1 MTKKYVPICP
11 QLPTRSPLST
21 KHWTRRKVPF
31 FMSCPQVCDP
41 LLPPLINECPYLA
54 SSDVTKNR
62 TNISVHITDRS
73 RTFKLHKKRK
83 YCYFPSSNLIHITT
97 LNHVYKV
104 NKEMI
109 LPCFFLLNSRSLL
122 PKLDELT
129 ALLSFKPIDIIAIT
143 ESWLHELIDSSLLS
157 INDYNLFRKDRAT
170 GRGGGV
176 CAYIKKDI
184 PCIRRVDL
192 ESENLECLWLS
203 IRPKRLPRL
212 LSGIAICVVYH
223 PPGLTISEHND
234 LNEYLTRNT
243 CMQ

>member
-1 MTKKYVPICP
+1 MRRRFSAVLLLIILFPIILLLCAEKMR
-11 QLPTRSPLST
+11 TRIIRFREESD
-21 KHWTRRKVPF
+21 W
-31 FMSCPQVCDP
+31 
-41 LLPPLINECPYLA
+41 PLIWTALFVLSQDSWLPATDYPRASRSFPRIAGSGNE
-54 SSDVTKNR
+54 
-62 TNISVHITDRS
+62 IEGQQ
-73 RTFKLHKKRK
+73 RTFKQHKKRK

-97 LNHVYKV
+97 LNHAYKV

-143 ESWLHELIDSSLLS
+143 ESWLHEHIDSSLLS
-157 INDYNLFRKDRAT
+157 INDYNLFPKDRAI

-203 IRPKRLPRL
+203 L
-212 LSGIAICVVYH
+212 
-223 PPGLTISEHND
+223 D
-234 LNEYLTRNT
+234 LFLVSLFVSCITHLV
-243 CMQ
+243 